1 MDGDRRE
8 PPRRDVPAYGEQHS
22 KPDDERSGQED
33 RASRPE
39 DDRDPVRDRRRRN
52 LGFVIG
58 GIVALVLV
66 AGGAMYWLHARHYE
80 STDDAFI
87 DGNTTQMAPQVA
99 GRVTTLQFTDN
110 QHVEAG
116 QKLVL
121 IDPRDFQARL
131 DQAKAQLANA
141 GAQLAQA
148 NAQVV
153 VRQADL
159 DQAQANVR
167 VAQAEQVQAQK
178 DYGRYTSINPHAI
191 TQLQIDSS
199 TASLRSANAKL
210 DGVNQ
215 AVGGAHAQL
224 LTAQAQVLAATASEQ
239 QARANVDA
247 AALQLSYCTIT
258 APISGRITHRTV
270 NVGDYVNPGQAMFA
284 IVQDGLWVTANF
296 KETEL
301 DLMRPGQPVEL
312 EIDAFPDASFHGH
325 VDSFQAGTGSAFSV
339 LPAENATGN
348 YVKVVQR
355 VPVKILFD
363 GDGPNQ
369 RRLAPGMSVVPTV
382 TVR

>member
-1 MDGDRRE
+1 
-8 PPRRDVPAYGEQHS
+8 V
-22 KPDDERSGQED
+22 
-33 RASRPE
+33 
-39 DDRDPVRDRRRRN
+39 
-52 LGFVIG
+52 
-58 GIVALVLV
+58 
-66 AGGAMYWLHARHYE
+66 
-80 STDDAFI
+80 
-87 DGNTTQMAPQVA
+87 
-99 GRVTTLQFTDN
+99 
-110 QHVEAG
+110 AG

-121 IDPRDFQARL
+121 IDPRDYQARL
-131 DQAKAQLANA
+131 DQAKEQLTNA
-141 GAQLAQA
+141 AAQLAQA
-148 NAQVV
+148 NAQVA

-159 DQAQANVR
+159 DQAEANVR

-210 DGVNQ
+210 DAANQ

-224 LTAQAQVLAATASEQ
+224 LTARAQVTAADASEQ

-247 AALQLSYCTIT
+247 ATLQLSYCTIV
-258 APISGRITHRTV
+258 APVSGRITHRTV

-284 IVQDGLWVTANF
+284 LVQDQMWVTANF
-296 KETEL
+296 KETQL

-363 GDGPNQ
+363 GEGPN
-369 RRLAPGMSVVPTV
+369 RRLLAPGMSVVPTV